1 MKIELNKVYNKEIV
15 GFSFGELSREELIEL
30 FKDGRFASPFMEK
43 MITKWF
49 PELTNVNKKH
59 YDHVN
64 IEGNKFEQKG
74 FTRYGCKF
82 SPSNM
87 IGEGRHKDLNKL
99 AEGIEEHNLTYC
111 VVDIIEFPSI
121 KIKFVDGKKL
131 LSEYPSGEIRP
142 NQREEL
148 FNE

>member
-1 MKIELNKVYNKEIV
+1 MKIELNKVYNKEIID
-15 GFSFGELSREELIEL
+15 FSFGELSREELIEL
-30 FKDGRFASPFMEK
+30 LKDGRFASPFMEK
-43 MITKWF
+43 MVTKWF

-59 YDHVN
+59 YDHVD
-64 IEGNKFEQKG
+64 IEGNKVEQKG
-74 FTRYGCKF
+74 FTRNGCKF
-82 SPSNM
+82 IPSNM
-87 IGEGRHKDLNKL
+87 IGVGRHKDLNKL
-99 AEGIEEHNLTYC
+99 AEGIEEHYLTYC